1 MVGISSCD
9 NINNKIGS
17 FRKIL
22 HDATCTEQ
30 CIKIC
35 YVASMLPVFFW
46 LRHTVSGVFIHQN
59 VVNIF
64 LTGKSGNALG
74 VTSDNDEFFS
84 CHETFVNDDKTASI
98 TSFPSWSDAESWP
111 DALDVECI
119 IGPSTEG
126 LDRLE
131 GRPSMLYGLHPGEWP
146 TWMHLE
152 GAVQQL
158 LVMFISAHDLQEALD
173 AGVDPYK
180 CFEFYAEGN
189 CIEATDTICNHPD
202 WRFPHQFSVTRNQ
215 LEDLGWGAPDIIQ
228 AEWNSWVNAPTL
240 EEWGSGFPESDVPD
254 RYHPA

>member
-1 MVGISSCD
+1 MTNSAINLYLARGAFPDGTGHQSYNCPEWHKAKASVPLHVSASSICFANLETLVSHTCKAD
-9 NINNKIGS
+9 VV
-17 FRKIL
+17 L
-22 HDATCTEQ
+22 HLNTTHIDITNSRSE
-30 CIKIC
+30 
-35 YVASMLPVFFW
+35 SL
-46 LRHTVSGVFIHQN
+46 
-59 VVNIF
+59 
-64 LTGKSGNALG
+64 
-74 VTSDNDEFFS
+74 TSDNDEFFS

-131 GRPSMLYGLHPGEWP
+131 GRPSMLYRLHPGEWP

-152 GAVQQL
+152 GTVQQL

-240 EEWGSGFPESDVPD
+240 E
-254 RYHPA
+254 